1 MALQEINRSRQRRTT
16 SDAAVDG
23 LLAGIGAA
31 IIMALFLLAAGFLS
45 GDSPAIVLGRFDPL
59 EGGSPLTGLLTHL
72 AVAAIYGLVFGLI
85 FLALVQLRPSLMK
98 FGWLAGLVYG
108 LLLYGIARG
117 AFFAGANSGLA
128 QFSTISLLLAHLIYG
143 LLTGILVYRKWR

>member
-85 FLALVQLRPSLMK
+85 FLALVRLRPSLMK
-98 FGWLAGLVYG
+98 FGWLAWSMACSFMVLPAALFLPGRIPGWPNFRRSVCCW
-108 LLLYGIARG
+108 
-117 AFFAGANSGLA
+117 
-128 QFSTISLLLAHLIYG
+128 LI
-143 LLTGILVYRKWR
+143 LFMAC